1 MESGAPF
8 FWMNG
13 LLATGLLEVTS
24 DAERLNDGG
33 FWATSITFEGE
44 RTFAKFATVL
54 RDQPFPESPEWK
66 SIRSIWKSSL
76 SREQYYDYVEDIRK
90 HISFGDVYQ
99 ANACRVLSTPS
110 RGTSLDSLFAKLLE
124 NHFAPYASF
133 LRLPD
138 IEIASA
144 TPELFLRR
152 EGETITTSPIKG
164 TQDFTSRD
172 LFGSKDQSEN
182 IMIVDLMRNDLSQIC
197 EIGSIK
203 VTDFLRI
210 EHHPGIRHLVSDV
223 QGTLRTGISWDEILH
238 ELLPAGSVSGAPK
251 HSALQIIQSNE
262 PTPRG
267 VYCGLMGWIQG
278 SESVLGLAIRTFWN
292 ADRTLYFGTGAGI
305 TWPSDPH
312 LEWRETELKANR
324 LVGIAGGIDD
334 EGWQY
339 GSGIFETI
347 LMIDN
352 RPLFFDRHMDRA
364 EASGRELG
372 IDIPPRED
380 ILRAISYLARFP
392 MARLRLSFGSQ
403 FSLSAA
409 PYEQK
414 ALPLRVQI
422 RDQRLIA
429 GIGSHKK
436 YPYWENLDLVRAAQ
450 FDGFSEVLL
459 IDEWGR
465 VGEGATCNYLFYLDG
480 QWITPPLSVGVLPG
494 VMRSI
499 ALDKGL
505 AIEKEL
511 LRSDL
516 PRVKSMVALS
526 SLRIAALVT
535 RLMDRTLDIGM
546 ESELIFQS
554 LWSEAQS
561 DSVG

>member
-1 MESGAPF
+1 
-8 FWMNG
+8 
-13 LLATGLLEVTS
+13 
-24 DAERLNDGG
+24 
-33 FWATSITFEGE
+33 
-44 RTFAKFATVL
+44 
-54 RDQPFPESPEWK
+54 
-66 SIRSIWKSSL
+66 
-76 SREQYYDYVEDIRK
+76 
-90 HISFGDVYQ
+90 
-99 ANACRVLSTPS
+99 
-110 RGTSLDSLFAKLLE
+110 
-124 NHFAPYASF
+124 
-133 LRLPD
+133 
-138 IEIASA
+138 
-144 TPELFLRR
+144 
-152 EGETITTSPIKG
+152 
-164 TQDFTSRD
+164 
-172 LFGSKDQSEN
+172 
-182 IMIVDLMRNDLSQIC
+182 
-197 EIGSIK
+197 
-203 VTDFLRI
+203 
-210 EHHPGIRHLVSDV
+210 
-223 QGTLRTGISWDEILH
+223 
-238 ELLPAGSVSGAPK
+238 
-251 HSALQIIQSNE
+251 
-262 PTPRG
+262 
-267 VYCGLMGWIQG
+267 
-278 SESVLGLAIRTFWN
+278 
-292 ADRTLYFGTGAGI
+292 
-305 TWPSDPH
+305 
-312 LEWRETELKANR
+312 
-324 LVGIAGGIDD
+324 
-334 EGWQY
+334 
-339 GSGIFETI
+339 
-347 LMIDN
+347 MIDN

-372 IDIPPRED
+372 IDIPSRED

-409 PYEQK
+409 PYQQK